1 MTTPFEFCAQEEC
14 VMDANGRLKLSASI
28 LRDFRRHTEGD
39 VVLYCV
45 PEGAI
50 GVFPPDHWARIR
62 RPDGEPLDR
71 FASDVLYRRTLR
83 RFGALTFQTEI
94 SPQGRIT
101 IPPGYR
107 DFAGLPAAGKVMLI
121 GCEIGIEVWSGE
133 AWQRELSAIQEHVT
147 EKSRHAMASD
157 LQPPPPTS
165 TR

>member
-1 MTTPFEFCAQEEC
+1 MGTVFEFCAQEEC
-14 VMDANGRLKLSASI
+14 MMDANGRLKLSAAV
-28 LRDFRRHTEGD
+28 LRDFRRHTEGE

-50 GVFPPDHWARIR
+50 GIFPPDHWERIR
-62 RPDGEPLDR
+62 RPDSEPLDR

-83 RFGALTFQTEI
+83 RFGAMTQPAEI

-121 GCEIGIEVWSGE
+121 GCEIGVEVWSSE
-133 AWQRELSAIQEHVT
+133 AWQRELAAIHEHMT
-147 EKSRHAMASD
+147 QKSRQAMAGD
-157 LQPPPPTS
+157 LQGSSP
-165 TR
+165 RA